1 MKTAIGIGNSNGV
14 VTFDMDQF
22 ARRLAVLLENK
33 GITTDHEL
41 DTAIDAL
48 TATQMTA
55 FMKVFLKATIA
66 IKQINRSIP

>member
-1 MKTAIGIGNSNGV
+1 MKTAINIGNSTGY

-22 ARRLAVLLENK
+22 ARRLATILDNK
-33 GITTDHEL
+33 GITTDEQL

-48 TATQMTA
+48 TATQLAA

-66 IKQINRSIP
+66 IKQINRSVP